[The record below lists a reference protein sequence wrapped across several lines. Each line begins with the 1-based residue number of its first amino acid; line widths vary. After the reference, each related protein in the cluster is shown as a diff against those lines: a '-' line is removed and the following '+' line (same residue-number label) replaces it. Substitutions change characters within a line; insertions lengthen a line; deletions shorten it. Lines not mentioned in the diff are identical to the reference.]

1 MAQFQVP
8 QFIETEDKIVGPLTL
23 RQSLYLAA
31 AGLILFLSFF
41 ILKTFL
47 WFILA
52 AFIGTAAAL
61 MAFVKFN
68 GQPMHKAIF
77 AMLNYA
83 WHPRFYLWKSPLVQP
98 SSPRADSAGS
108 PRVEEI
114 EAEKISPISKK
125 SKRIASAPQAIAGP
139 KFVPLEGAVPIA
151 EIAPP
156 AKPVAP
162 SRIPAPKME
171 VESKLASPKKP
182 LLKSLW
188 FKLQTSAASIRPAA
202 KDRQSE
208 EKYAIIRKIT
218 GEKEKV
224 RRIDYR

>member
-23 RQSLYLAA
+23 RQSLYLAG

-98 SSPRADSAGS
+98 SS